1 MLVFPAPS
9 GLLLLIVM
17 LRLLV
22 FELVVE
28 ELLDRRCPDAA
39 LEAAAFVAAAGA
51 SFEVDAAAMVK
62 EGSCF
67 EASVAEGCA
76 VLILSLTRPS

>member
-1 MLVFPAPS
+1 M
-9 GLLLLIVM
+9 
-17 LRLLV
+17 

-51 SFEVDAAAMVK
+51 SFGVDAAAMGK

-76 VLILSLTRPS
+76 ALILSLTRPS